1 MNKLTHGYMSE
12 RSGMYMYMYRC
23 ICIEGVYKQ
32 MEVLSGK
39 NDQGPRNKGQDLVGG
54 HYSPGPRA

>member
-1 MNKLTHGYMSE
+1 
-12 RSGMYMYMYRC
+12 MYMYRC

>member
-12 RSGMYMYMYRC
+12 RSGMYMYMYRY
-23 ICIEGVYKQ
+23 ICIGGVYEQ
-32 MEVLSGK
+32 MDVLSGK

-54 HYSPGPRA
+54 SLFV